1 MAANLENS
9 AVATGLEKFS
19 FHSNPKERQC
29 QGIFKLLHI
38 CTHLSSV
45 QLLSRVWLFVTL
57 WITACQASLSIT
69 ISRNSLT
76 LMSTSQWCHPAI
88 SSSVIP
94 FSCPQ
99 SFPASGSF
107 RLSQLA
113 LRIRCPKY
121 WSFSFNISLSSEHP
135 GLNSFRMDW
144 LDLHRVAKSQIW
156 LIQLST
162 HTHSQLKP
170 LFLIRN
176 SLLYI
181 CAGDIFT
188 PKFRTLQ

>member
-1 MAANLENS
+1 MFRVCVCVCTCMHGHAHSVVSNCLWSHGLQHTRLLCPSPTPRAYSNS
-9 AVATGLEKFS
+9 C
-19 FHSNPKERQC
+19 P
-29 QGIFKLLHI
+29 
-38 CTHLSSV
+38 LSG
-45 QLLSRVWLFVTL
+45 
-57 WITACQASLSIT
+57 
-69 ISRNSLT
+69 
-76 LMSTSQWCHPAI
+76 WCHPTI

-144 LDLHRVAKSQIW
+144 LNLHRVAKSQIW
-156 LIQLST
+156 LMQLST